1 MADSKE
7 LQTQL
12 GINQQINK
20 VLADRAKQLDAMS
33 KQISGQAQLAKELCA
48 AMDCKELDG
57 LEDRIGSINAS
68 LSEAADQ
75 AGLAGAGMDKMASD
89 GQKGTDKLGGSL
101 GGILSKV
108 TPMKGAAVGAGMGFM
123 KGFKGVGGM
132 LKMVAGGVA
141 GIASG
146 VAKVGMSIIAIPFKI
161 LGGFV
166 DAAAAG
172 SGGVDALR
180 QAMEKVRGEFGDLA
194 TGEGKALVDG
204 LDTMRGSSS
213 ALAKSGMNLGQ
224 VFGYGK
230 AGAAAMLEAVSGIA
244 KAAGANFSM
253 MGAQIAGAADK
264 MVMMN
269 KGLGMTNEALAEMAR
284 RAHNTGQDV
293 GQNLVDMGS
302 MAIQM
307 GNKFGVSAKT
317 IGKNMSALME
327 DVENFGGM
335 SKKEFGATATYM
347 AKLGLEA
354 KDLQGVIGK
363 FDDFESAAG
372 SVSQLNQAFG
382 IQLDT
387 MEMMNAENPAE
398 RIDMMKN
405 AFHEAGKS
413 VEDMTRQE
421 KKLMAEQMGL
431 SVSAMENALAT
442 ENMGTSYEDMEGAAS
457 EAEANKMSENEVMLE
472 LAKSVE
478 KMVKSGQ
485 KVDGFFDSFRK
496 GFARGF
502 KQNKEYME
510 SIRAIRES
518 LKVVGKFGREV
529 GKIFA
534 EMMGTMGLFKSI
546 KKIFD
551 PAALGEMLT
560 GDGGLLG
567 MLKKFQKST
576 AEGGDYSLAD
586 MLKDMFARV
595 KKYLTTG
602 AVKEGGDGFAVWMEK
617 MIRFMGDGLASA
629 LPFIVEKIT
638 ETIQFIADVI
648 RDPSKLKSIGSA
660 GQTGIGGALADS
672 FSKIGE
678 ALAPVLPL
686 LWDAFKD
693 LFSALYEKI
702 EPFLMFGLKRIILFA
717 VVKAVV
723 SALANAAAGAAVG
736 GAAKLLAKGL
746 GFKIGKGMDEST
758 GKQMDKS
765 SKGFFKGMKSMF
777 KGINNIKKMDI
788 VKAGA
793 RLLIMAAFAA
803 VSLVAFAAGVRL
815 AYEVLKPVPWAGIGK
830 VFAVLALSILMMI
843 PFVMA
848 ALMMEPTT
856 ITTAG
861 TMMLVGALFFAI
873 SVVAFAGAIRI
884 AYEILKPV
892 AWSDFASILGMV
904 GIAILAT
911 IALAA
916 VGLAFASVGPAIPA
930 MIIGLVAAALLF
942 TAGVVIYAKAIA
954 IAYDI
959 LKSVPLAE
967 FAEQIKTVGL
977 ALAATVAFGVIGGTL
992 AAFFPLVPM
1001 MVIGLVAAGTLFTA
1015 GVFIFGEAIMMSLPM
1030 FKKIAQNEQAVTA
1043 GMSALD
1049 TVVNALGKMGL
1060 LAAVFTAFGPFV
1072 GILKRGFAKA
1082 ADFFV
1087 SSAGH
1092 IQGMIGAVLKIPMSN
1107 PEDVAKRIEIVALIA
1122 EAMQSLAGIGLE
1134 AAKMGIVSELMG
1146 GTDMPTMFKSM
1157 GDFLGKIATIMIVM
1171 ISLIVSLASGLSE
1184 SDMKGVEVI
1193 ATVLQAIASLAS
1205 ALFSPL
1211 EAVSKMSSGMFG
1223 PSVSEAM
1230 GAVVG
1235 GITQLMLAIYIFL
1248 PALIT
1253 KIIEIANDI
1262 PGDPA
1267 ALKPRMEVIAIA
1279 LGAVG
1284 SFAKAIGDVAKL
1296 MPEEG
1301 GGFFG
1306 GGASMAERLADM
1318 SKIIS
1323 GVVESVKKHMP
1334 PLIKEL
1340 LKIDIP
1346 GDPATAKAKIEI
1358 IGSAMTAISQFADV
1372 ISKLAGMTVPDGA
1385 SMGSLIRNIVTG
1397 VKSALTGDD
1406 GLQGL
1411 FTALGGVT
1419 LDEAALAPL
1428 DAANT
1433 ALEKLTSFGAN
1444 IIKMQEKMAE
1454 VPGGGL
1460 ATAVTTMVTE
1470 AKLAIEAMNTL
1481 GELDATVA
1489 LDNFV
1494 SAIGTGQGE
1503 FTISNE
1509 PINITI
1515 NMNVTMDANEVGKV
1529 LVNKSVMTT
1538 PLTTAE

>member
-48 AMDCKELDG
+48 AMACKDLDG
-57 LEDRIGSINAS
+57 LEERINSINESLATAAEEAQKSGDALGGMGSQANAGIGS
-68 LSEAADQ
+68 
-75 AGLAGAGMDKMASD
+75 
-89 GQKGTDKLGGSL
+89 LGGSL
-101 GGILSKV
+101 GGILKKV
-108 TPMKGAAVGAGMGFM
+108 TPLKGAAVGAGMGFM

-146 VAKVGMSIIAIPFKI
+146 VAKVGMSIAMIPLKI

-166 DAAAAG
+166 DAAVSG
-172 SGGVDALR
+172 SGAADALR

-194 TGEGKALVDG
+194 SGEGKALMDG
-204 LDTMRGSSS
+204 FDTMRGSSS

-224 VFGYGK
+224 VFGYGR

-387 MEMMNAENPAE
+387 MEMMNAENPAD

-510 SIRAIRES
+510 SIQAIRES
-518 LKVVGKFGREV
+518 LRVVGKFGREV

-595 KKYLTTG
+595 KTYLTTG

-638 ETIQFIADVI
+638 ETIQFIADLI
-648 RDPSKLKSIGSA
+648 RDPSRLSSIGSA

-672 FSKIGE
+672 FSKIAE

-723 SALANAAAGAAVG
+723 SALANAAAGALVA

-746 GFKIGKGMDEST
+746 GIQIGEGMDKET
-758 GKQMDKS
+758 GDSMDEAG
-765 SKGFFKGMKSMF
+765 KGFFKGMKSMF
-777 KGINNIKKMDI
+777 DGINEIEIKDVI
-788 VKAGA
+788 KAGA
-793 RLLIMAAFAA
+793 RLVVLAFFAGVA
-803 VSLVAFAAGVRL
+803 LVAFALGVRA
-815 AYEVLKPVPWAGIGK
+815 AYEVLKPVPWEGIAK
-830 VFAVLALSILMMI
+830 VFVVLAMSILMMI

-861 TMMLVGALFFAI
+861 TMMLIGALFFAI

-892 AWSDFASILGMV
+892 KWSDFASILGMV

-967 FAEQIKTVGL
+967 FAEQIKAVGL
-977 ALAATVAFGVIGGTL
+977 ALAATVAFGVIGATL

-1082 ADFFV
+1082 ADFFT
-1087 SSAGH
+1087 SSVKN
-1092 IQGMIGAVLKIPMSN
+1092 IKDMIDAVLTIPMSN
-1107 PEDVAKRIEIVALIA
+1107 PDDVAKRIEVVALIA
-1122 EAMQSLAGIGLE
+1122 EAMQAIAGIGLE
-1134 AAKMGIVSELMG
+1134 AAKMGMVSELMG

-1157 GDFLGKIATIMIVM
+1157 GDFLGKIAGIMTDM
-1171 ISLIVSLASGLSE
+1171 IKLIVKLASGLDE
-1184 SDMKGVEVI
+1184 KQMKGVEVI
-1193 ATVLQAIASLAS
+1193 ASVLDAVAGLAQ

-1211 EAVSKMSSGMFG
+1211 EAVSKMSTSLFG

-1230 GAVVG
+1230 GAVTKG
-1235 GITQLMLAIYIFL
+1235 IKDMLCQIKDDLPDLIQSIIDIAKGITEDPATLGPKMDIITKAMSATGNFASAIGAVGALMPEDNSWFGKDMATRLSEMTQ
-1248 PALIT
+1248 LIT
-1253 KIIEIANDI
+1253 K
-1262 PGDPA
+1262 
-1267 ALKPRMEVIAIA
+1267 
-1279 LGAVG
+1279 
-1284 SFAKAIGDVAKL
+1284 
-1296 MPEEG
+1296 
-1301 GGFFG
+1301 
-1306 GGASMAERLADM
+1306 
-1318 SKIIS
+1318 
-1323 GVVESVKKHMP
+1323 VVES
-1334 PLIKEL
+1334 IASEL
-1340 LKIDIP
+1340 PKLVNAVLGITIEGDLEAASAKIDVI
-1346 GDPATAKAKIEI
+1346 AKAMGVVGTFAEV
-1358 IGSAMTAISQFADV
+1358 IGTMSSLNMTGEDMSNVVSQGVAGVTESIKSSAGNYDLTSMFTT
-1372 ISKLAGMTVPDGA
+1372 LASFTPDE
-1385 SMGSLIRNIVTG
+1385 
-1397 VKSALTGDD
+1397 
-1406 GLQGL
+1406 
-1411 FTALGGVT
+1411 TALVK
-1419 LDEAALAPL
+1419 LEAAGAAVAGLSSFMAAASGLTANATEGLPL
-1428 DAANT
+1428 GVAVCQMVEQAQSAIT
-1433 ALEKLTSFGAN
+1433 ALNSIGD
-1444 IIKMQEKMAE
+1444 
-1454 VPGGGL
+1454 
-1460 ATAVTTMVTE
+1460 
-1470 AKLAIEAMNTL
+1470 
-1481 GELDATVA
+1481 LDATVA
-1489 LDNFV
+1489 LDNFAD
-1494 SAIGTGQGE
+1494 AIGTGGGE
-1503 FTISNE
+1503 FNITNE
-1509 PINITI
+1509 PVNITL
-1515 NMNVTMDANEVGKV
+1515 NVKVTMNADALGKV
-1529 LVNKSVMTT
+1529 LVDKSVMTT
-1538 PLTTAE
+1538 ALTTAE